1 MWRTNM
7 SNKTISRPELL
18 SPAGNFEKL
27 KAALLYGADAVYL
40 AGQSFGM
47 RSAADNF
54 SVEEL
59 REAVEY
65 THKRG
70 KRLFLTLNTM
80 PHGDEYAAL
89 REFLTEIKDIG
100 IDAYIVADL
109 GVMATLTEINPEAE
123 IHVSTQASIVS
134 PEAALAYVRMGAKR
148 LVLARELTLAEI
160 KAIRERIPADVE
172 LEAFVHGSMCVSYS
186 GRCMLSHMMT
196 GRDANRGK
204 CTQPCRWNYIIYEE
218 KRPDLP
224 IPIEQTELGT
234 FIMSSKDMC
243 TIEHIPELIE
253 AGINSFKIEGRMKS
267 AYYTA
272 VVTNAYRMA
281 IDAYMADPENYKYDP
296 ALLRELESVSH
307 REYCTGYYLDLPI
320 ENAQLGTQT
329 GYIRDKAYF
338 ATATEY
344 DDNEAK
350 RLADCGVALENENGK
365 LYRFIQRNKVKIGDS
380 AEIISPSKI
389 GAPLTVTELYLQ
401 NGEAVESAPH
411 PSMIFWARVPFEVF
425 EGDIMRA
432 GE

>member
-1 MWRTNM
+1 M
-7 SNKTISRPELL
+7 SNKPISRPELL

-54 SVEEL
+54 SNEEL
-59 REAVEY
+59 SEAVKY
-65 THKRG
+65 THERG

-89 REFLTEIKDIG
+89 REFLTDIKDIG

-109 GVMATLTEINPEAE
+109 GVMATLKEINPDAE

-134 PEAALAYVRMGAKR
+134 PEAALAYVAMGAKR
-148 LVLARELTLAEI
+148 LVLARELTLTEI
-160 KAIRERIPADVE
+160 KAIRDRIPADIE

-218 KRPDLP
+218 KRPELP
-224 IPIEQTELGT
+224 IPIEQSELGT

-281 IDAYMADPENYKYDP
+281 IDSYMADPENYVYDP

-307 REYCTGYYLDLPI
+307 REYCTGYYIDRPI

-344 DDNEAK
+344 DEGEAE
-350 RLADCGVALENENGK
+350 RLAESGIALENEGGR
-365 LYRFIQRNKVKIGDS
+365 LYRFIQRNKVKVGDS

-389 GAPLTVTELYLQ
+389 GAPMTVTEIYLQ
-401 NGEAVESAPH
+401 NGESAESAPH
-411 PSMIFWARVPFEVF
+411 PSMIFWARVPFEVY